1 MCSNIGSMADTIKT
15 LLTILLVL
23 IIAIVF
29 FVGVDYFSYRL
40 KSQQSKLTSN
50 VASESI
56 EKKVEQNK
64 VVTKI
69 IDGDTIIVEGETIRL
84 LGMDADEKGEKCYD
98 AAKKKLS
105 ELLLNKVVDL
115 EYFNEDTDAY
125 GRKLRYVILDGE
137 NINLWLVKNGYVIAR
152 VSNDPYKEMFVEA
165 EQFARE
171 NKIGCKWQEDWQET
185 QTTQT
190 TQTETQQT
198 QSQSQTQT
206 QSSASALVIWACDA
220 YKYIGKNATVEGL
233 VVTVKKTTKVAFLNF
248 ERPYPDQCFTA
259 VIFASKF
266 SLFPDV
272 YGYKDKRIRVSGMIK
287 EYEGKPEIILESQS
301 QIEVVG

>member
-1 MCSNIGSMADTIKT
+1 M
-15 LLTILLVL
+15 
-23 IIAIVF
+23 
-29 FVGVDYFSYRL
+29 
-40 KSQQSKLTSN
+40 
-50 VASESI
+50 

-84 LGMDADEKGEKCYD
+84 LGIDADEKGEKCYD
-98 AAKKKLS
+98 AAKKKVN

-115 EYFNEDTDAY
+115 EYFNEDTDVY

-152 VSNDPYKEMFVEA
+152 VSNDPYKEIFIEA

-171 NKIGCKWQEDWQET
+171 NKIGCKWQENWQET

-190 TQTETQQT
+190 TLITTQTTQAETQQT

-206 QSSASALVIWACDA
+206 QPSALVIGACDA

-233 VVTVKKTTKVAFLNF
+233 VVAVKKTTKAAFLNF

-272 YGYKDKRIRVSGMIK
+272 YGYKDKRVRVSGTIK

>member
-1 MCSNIGSMADTIKT
+1 MADITKT

-23 IIAIVF
+23 VISIVF

-40 KSQQSKLTSN
+40 KSQQSKLTGN
-50 VASESI
+50 VAGESQSL

-84 LGMDADEKGEKCYD
+84 LGIDADEKGQKCYD
-98 AAKKKLS
+98 AAKKKVS

-115 EYFNEDTDAY
+115 EYFNEDTDVY

-152 VSNDPYKEMFVEA
+152 ISNDPYKEMFVEA

-185 QTTQT
+185 TTQITTQTT

-206 QSSASALVIWACDA
+206 QASALVIGACDA
-220 YKYIGKNATVEGL
+220 YKYTGKNATVEGL
-233 VVTVKKTTKVAFLNF
+233 VVAVKKTTKAAFLNF

-272 YGYKDKRIRVSGMIK
+272 YGYKDKRVRVSGIIK
-287 EYEGKPEIILESQS
+287 EYGGKPEIILESQS